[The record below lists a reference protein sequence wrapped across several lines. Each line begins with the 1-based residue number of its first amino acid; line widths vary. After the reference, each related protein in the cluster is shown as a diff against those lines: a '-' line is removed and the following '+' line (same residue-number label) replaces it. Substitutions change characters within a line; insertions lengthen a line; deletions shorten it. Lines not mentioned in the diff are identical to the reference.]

1 MTTDPVS
8 FEQTTP
14 VEAAVAT
21 PGARDT
27 TPATGGSDVA
37 VGAGT
42 STGAELSDAH
52 GEPASRTASDG
63 EEPGRHHRR
72 ERLLA
77 QMADLIRAIDD
88 GDDKLVE
95 DAVLQLSR
103 RKRIFAPL
111 TLAIGAFA
119 MLFQGLKLLVSD
131 WRLLLIM
138 VLPAMWIWLAMY
150 DLKLHVLRGREFN
163 LWTGRLAV
171 ILVVAIALITVLS
184 FYLNAVFG
192 LAISRPGRP
201 QIRPAFALARSHN
214 RVILGVGSAVG
225 VALGVSAILV
235 PRWGRHWFGL
245 SLGIVVAVMMFTYV
259 AIPSRIIGMKA
270 LGSRRDKLTA
280 SAVGGAIGAMVCTP
294 PYAIARGGIVLL
306 GSRTW
311 FALGVVLVVIGFT
324 LQAGATGAVK
334 AVKMSAKLVAGNPMP
349 AQAEGEV
356 HASGGPDFVA
366 EEAEVET
373 ETAPPVG

>member
-8 FEQTTP
+8 FEQPTP
-14 VEAAVAT
+14 VEAGVAT
-21 PGARDT
+21 PGARGVA
-27 TPATGGSDVA
+27 PAPGGSDA
-37 VGAGT
+37 TGDADMPGGPELPGT
-42 STGAELSDAH
+42 QR
-52 GEPASRTASDG
+52 EPASQPASDT
-63 EEPGRHHRR
+63 EEPGHHHRR
-72 ERLLA
+72 RRLLA
-77 QMADLIRAIDD
+77 QMGDLVRAIND

-111 TLAIGAFA
+111 TFAIGAFA

-201 QIRPAFALARSHN
+201 QIRSAFALARSHN
-214 RVILGVGSAVG
+214 RVILGVGSFVG

-235 PRWGRHWFGL
+235 PRFGRHWFGL

-311 FALGVVLVVIGFT
+311 FALGVVMVVIGFT

-334 AVKMSAKLVAGNPMP
+334 AIKMSAKLVAGNPMP
-349 AQAEGEV
+349 AQSEGEG
-356 HASGGPDFVA
+356 HASSGPDFLA
-366 EEAEVET
+366 EETGVET
-373 ETAPPVG
+373 ETAPPVD